1 MNSNSSP
8 YSPKSEEKRPTA
20 IAQKQTKQDQNNKN
34 GKTAD
39 SPKPKQPWKIVL
51 GLIVLL
57 LLGYGGWRW
66 WQNSQSD
73 NSSPQAAQAQAQAAP
88 VGLKTLQLSTV
99 QETSQFIGSLTSPQS
114 VTVSPEIEGRVSN
127 IYVNEGDEVQVGEPL
142 IQLRPN
148 RQTAQ
153 LSSLQAALNSA
164 QAARA
169 NAQAQLQSVQSER
182 SAAAAEVELQDEQTR
197 RRQFLVEEGALAREE
212 LDLVQR
218 DRASA
223 VAELNSVD
231 DRIQAARAN
240 LNQAEAAVAEARA
253 NVEVAQDELQDTNI
267 TAPFA
272 GKVGDIIVKQGEYVA
287 PGNPLTSVTKND
299 PLELEL
305 AIPIQRRSDLNR
317 GLVVELEDTQGNPL
331 GEGRI
336 SFVSPQVNANSQTIL
351 TQALFPNPDGQL
363 RDNQDVRARIIWNE
377 RQGVLVPTTAVTR
390 IGGQAFVYV
399 AQKPKNEE
407 AESRGGSRREASPL
421 GQTAPTQN
429 QPQLVARQVP
439 VELGEIQNNSYPV
452 LEGLQTGD
460 RVVVTGILNLSDGAP
475 IKPQAEDRLQIQQG
489 IE

>member
-8 YSPKSEEKRPTA
+8 YSPESEEKRPTA

-66 WQNSQSD
+66 WQSSQA
-73 NSSPQAAQAQAQAAP
+73 NNASPQAAQAQAQAAP
-88 VGLKTLQLSTV
+88 VGLETLQSSTV

-127 IYVNEGDEVQVGEPL
+127 IYVAEGDEVQAGEPL
-142 IQLRPN
+142 VQLRPN

-182 SAAAAEVELQDEQTR
+182 SAAAAEVDLQNQQTS

-212 LDLVQR
+212 LDLAQR

-223 VAELNSVD
+223 VADLNSVD
-231 DRIQAARAN
+231 GRIQAARAN
-240 LNQAEAAVAEARA
+240 LNQAEAAVEEARA
-253 NVEVAQDELQDTNI
+253 NVDVAQDQLQDTNI

-272 GKVGDIIVKQGEYVA
+272 GKVGDIIAKLGKYVA

-305 AIPIQRRSDLNR
+305 AIPIQRRSDLSI
-317 GLVVELEDTQGNPL
+317 GLSVELEDTQGNSL

-336 SFVSPQVNANSQTIL
+336 AFISPQVNANSQTIL
-351 TQALFPNPDGQL
+351 TQAQFSNPDGQL

-407 AESRGGSRREASPL
+407 AESKGEA
-421 GQTAPTQN
+421 QN
-429 QPQLVARQVP
+429 KPQLVARQVP

-452 LEGLQTGD
+452 LEGH
-460 RVVVTGILNLSDGAP
+460 
-475 IKPQAEDRLQIQQG
+475 
-489 IE
+489 